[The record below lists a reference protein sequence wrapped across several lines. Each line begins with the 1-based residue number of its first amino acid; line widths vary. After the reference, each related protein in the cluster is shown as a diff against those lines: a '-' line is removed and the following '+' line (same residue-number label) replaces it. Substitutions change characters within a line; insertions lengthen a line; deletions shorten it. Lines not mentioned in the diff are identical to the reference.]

1 MKIPTAQLE
10 PAFLG
15 ILPDKAAEEQNS
27 TSKETARIWITV
39 MQVKELWLRISKDVK
54 ILLQSQ
60 DLSPFLQRV
69 GNSTL
74 KIRWDYQ
81 RCRKMFEYF
90 LLMSVSLKGLTKIS
104 IYPVYSYMGLNSVM
118 VSKSYLITEEKS
130 NSRAVQFLF
139 ILITTN
145 SIVKR

>member
-1 MKIPTAQLE
+1 
-10 PAFLG
+10 
-15 ILPDKAAEEQNS
+15 
-27 TSKETARIWITV
+27 
-39 MQVKELWLRISKDVK
+39 
-54 ILLQSQ
+54 
-60 DLSPFLQRV
+60 
-69 GNSTL
+69 
-74 KIRWDYQ
+74 
-81 RCRKMFEYF
+81 MFEYF